1 MELTS
6 LVPHF
11 AVGKI
16 SLNFTC
22 FPTLK
27 QKQSSTTLPLKRAQN
42 RYLRAISGPI
52 ANGVSKEIVLSL
64 IWYGLDIVESC

>member
-6 LVPHF
+6 LIPHF

-16 SLNFTC
+16 SLNFTY
-22 FPTLK
+22 FPMLK

-42 RYLRAISGPI
+42 HYLRVISGPK
-52 ANGVSKEIVLSL
+52 AYGVSKEIVLPS
-64 IWYGLDIVESC
+64 I